1 VKRSKVLPFH
11 TKKLNAYILYKK
23 ITLMLSITEATQ
35 EWRKETDFIRQSLG
49 PAQNV
54 PQAGG

>member
-1 VKRSKVLPFH
+1 MH
-11 TKKLNAYILYKK
+11 TSCKKN
-23 ITLMLSITEATQ
+23 TLLLSVTEATQ
-35 EWRKETDFIRQSLG
+35 EWRKETDFTPQPLG